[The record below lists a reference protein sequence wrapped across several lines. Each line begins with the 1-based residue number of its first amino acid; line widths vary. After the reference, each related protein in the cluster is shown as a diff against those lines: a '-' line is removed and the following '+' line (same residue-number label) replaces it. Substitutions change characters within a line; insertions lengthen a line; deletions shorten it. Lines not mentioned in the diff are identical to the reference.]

1 MKISV
6 ILVSYNTAE
15 MSVEALTCL
24 FASVGPIELEVFV
37 VDNASKDN
45 SVQRIGRSF
54 PQIKMI
60 VNEKNVGFGR
70 ANNQVLNQVTGEY
83 VLLLNTDA
91 FIEPDTITKTVN
103 YMQKNA
109 KIGVLGVRLVGSDGS
124 QQPSC
129 RHFPKPFNSFVQRL
143 GLEKLFPAVTLVDE
157 TNWNPQ
163 LSQTCD
169 WVPGCYYLV
178 RRAVIDDVGLFDNRY
193 FLYSEEVDHC
203 FATKKAGWL
212 VGYFAD
218 ATVVHIGGESAKTQG
233 NVLNQAKQLSTLQAE
248 SELIYFRKNH
258 GVFNCILHILLTF
271 IEDIVIFIK
280 DMAKLRIFKTSYFFS
295 ASKVLFASAIKTNF
309 GKTPVR

>member
-103 YMQKNA
+103 YMQENA

>member
-45 SVQRIGRSF
+45 SVQRIGSSF

-103 YMQKNA
+103 YMQENA